1 MRRIMMHEIR
11 MLPISQIVIGDR
23 HRKDLGDLNALA
35 ASLENG
41 MLQPIGVTPDKEL
54 IFGYRRL
61 VAVRDVLGK
70 EEIES
75 RIISVDSI
83 VQGEFDENV
92 LRKDFTASE
101 RVALVESLRGYRHG
115 GQRRNCDVDRL
126 TVKEAAERVG
136 FARDDFF
143 RAKKVISQGVSELV
157 EAMDIGRLSISAA
170 AELSG
175 ASPDTQ
181 RKVLSAIKNE
191 NGWALRGMRKSLSKA
206 KWRMEIE
213 QAEKRQ
219 VEPARDGDIQVYHC
233 PFQKLE
239 EVAAIEPN
247 SVNLVLTNIPYGQE
261 FLPEVAEL
269 GAFASRILVEG
280 GLLVTYTGQFWLH
293 KVIPALA
300 THLQYRW
307 CLATVWGGT
316 GNVTHLGGWKQRKGR
331 VVSKWKP
338 ILVYSKGEWTKDG
351 EFFDVLMH
359 NDKEKDWHDWQQP
372 LAEVETLVKYFSN
385 PGDLVVDTCGGGFT
399 TAVACQNL
407 RRRCISCDIDEA
419 AVIKGQDRLAGK
431 MPVLVGG

>member
-1 MRRIMMHEIR
+1 
-11 MLPISQIVIGDR
+11 VVGIG
-23 HRKDLGDLNALA
+23 
-35 ASLENG
+35 
-41 MLQPIGVTPDKEL
+41 
-54 IFGYRRL
+54 
-61 VAVRDVLGK
+61 
-70 EEIES
+70 EECLES

-136 FARDDFF
+136 FARDDYY
-143 RAKKVISQGVSELV
+143 RAMRVISQGVPELV
-157 EAMDIGRLSISAA
+157 EAMDSGKLSISAA
-170 AELSG
+170 AELAESH
-175 ASPDTQ
+175 PDAQ
-181 RKVLSAIKNE
+181 RKVLATVKNE
-191 NGWALRGMRKSLSKA
+191 NGWAVRGMRKSLKRTLR
-206 KWRMEIE
+206 RMAIDQTEG
-213 QAEKRQ
+213 RQ
-219 VEPARDGDIQVYHC
+219 VEPARDGDIQVYHR

-239 EVAAIEPN
+239 EVAAIKPGT
-247 SVNLVLTNIPYGQE
+247 VNLVLTDIPYGQE
-261 FLPEVAEL
+261 FLPEVAAL

-280 GLLVTYTGQFWLH
+280 GLLVTYTGEYWLH
-293 KVIPALA
+293 KVIPAFA

-307 CLATVWGGT
+307 CLASVWGGT
-316 GNVTHLGGWKQRKGR
+316 GNVTHLGGWKQRQGR

-338 ILVYSKGEWTKDG
+338 ILVYSKGEWTKEG
-351 EFFDVLMH
+351 EFFDVSMVGE
-359 NDKEKDWHDWQQP
+359 KEKDWHDWQQP
-372 LAEVETLVKYFSN
+372 LAEVETLVKYFSD

-419 AVIKGQDRLAGK
+419 AAIKGQDRLAGK